1 MKYVLALAAAL
12 FVMGS
17 CEQRSKEDG
26 HASHQMHGLSREDTL
41 SHELMETHD
50 SLMALMPKIMELQM
64 RLKSDAAKL
73 DSNLASKSKV
83 IGLAAALDSADHA
96 MMDWMH
102 RYKADTL
109 AKLEDNAARAYVDEQ
124 TARIL
129 VVQQR
134 LNESLL
140 KAEAYLVEQKSL
152 YSQP

>member
-1 MKYVLALAAAL
+1 MKYVLALAAVL

-17 CEQRSKEDG
+17 CQQKPKEDG
-26 HASHQMHGLSREDTL
+26 RESHQMHVLSREDTL

-83 IGLAAALDSADHA
+83 TGLAAALDSADHA

-102 RYKADTL
+102 QYKADTL
-109 AKLEDNAARAYVDEQ
+109 AKLEDKAARVYVDEQ
-124 TARIL
+124 AALIL
-129 VVQQR
+129 IVQQR
-134 LNESLL
+134 LKESIAN
-140 KAEAYLVEQKSL
+140 AEAYLAERKSK
-152 YSQP
+152 

>member
-17 CEQRSKEDG
+17 CQQKPKEDG

-64 RLKSDAAKL
+64 RLKSEAAKL

-83 IGLAAALDSADHA
+83 NGLAVALDSADHA

-102 RYKADTL
+102 HYKADTL
-109 AKLEDNAARAYVDEQ
+109 AKLEDNAAKAYVDEQ
-124 TARIL
+124 AARIL

-134 LNESLL
+134 LKKSIAN
-140 KAEAYLVEQKSL
+140 AEAYLTERKSL
-152 YSQP
+152 